1 MTEVNPDPWML
12 QIDVRQLLETTPV
25 DDKGYLTIYDTT
37 ESHLERRFTIV
48 NPLAR
53 RSCFAAIKRDH
64 TFNEDIERA
73 RFPVVCRYGYTHD
86 MRIAPRFW
94 RKFKK
99 LALDA
104 VLGDDG
110 AVLFEWRPGH
120 SGRNA
125 VTNVR
130 MRQDILRDDLRRHHL
145 CGLWCTESMRFSE
158 RSISELGLS
167 EIREV
172 FQSNDFIYQLFIGDR
187 PEIKF
192 RMQTVSVLLGK
203 RVIFAN

>member
-1 MTEVNPDPWML
+1 MDPDPWML
-12 QIDVRQLLETTPV
+12 QVDVRRLLETSPV
-25 DDKGYLTIYDTT
+25 DDKRYLTIYDMT
-37 ESHLERRFTIV
+37 ESHPERRFTIV

-64 TFNEDIERA
+64 TFNEEIERA
-73 RFPVVCRYGYTHD
+73 RFPVVCRYGYTND

-94 RKFKK
+94 RYFKK
-99 LALDA
+99 LGLDA
-104 VLGDDG
+104 VLGDDDT
-110 AVLFEWRPGH
+110 VLFEWRRGR

-130 MRQDILRDDLRRHHL
+130 MREDILHDDLRRHRV

-158 RSISELGLS
+158 RSVSELGLS
-167 EIREV
+167 EMREV
-172 FQSNDFIYQLFIGDR
+172 FRSDDFIYQLFIGDR
-187 PEIKF
+187 PEVRF

-203 RVIFAN
+203 RVILPN